1 MGVQVGTSSE
11 LRRSPSL
18 ARVRRNRAPTNY
30 PRLAGVRRVEA
41 GKDASV
47 KAAADQGA
55 DYDQL
60 YRTHHARVLGLCQL
74 LLSDPHEAEEV
85 AQEVFLKLF
94 RAHPG
99 DGQVVSWGSWLTK
112 VAINACRDRRRSGW
126 WKWWRER
133 HVEFV
138 ETGFSADLPTPEE
151 AAVTN
156 ERRREIW
163 SSFRELSTR
172 QQEVFVLRYVEGW
185 STEEVAATLGLS
197 TGSIKRHL
205 YRAVHHLRTAL
216 RGRQ

>member
-1 MGVQVGTSSE
+1 MGVQVGTSFE
-11 LRRSPSL
+11 LRRSSSL

-60 YRTHHARVLGLCQL
+60 YRTHHARVLRLCQL

-99 DGQVVSWGSWLTK
+99 DGQVLSWGSWLTK

-138 ETGFSADLPTPEE
+138 ETGFSTDLPTPEE
-151 AAVTN
+151 AAVSN

-163 SSFRELSTR
+163 NSFRELSTR

-185 STEEVAATLGLS
+185 STEDVAATLGLS

>member
-1 MGVQVGTSSE
+1 MGVQVGTSFE
-11 LRRSPSL
+11 LRRSSSL

-60 YRTHHARVLGLCQL
+60 YRTHHARVLRLCQL

-99 DGQVVSWGSWLTK
+99 DGQVLSWGSWLTK

-138 ETGFSADLPTPEE
+138 ETGFSTDLPTPEE
-151 AAVTN
+151 AAVSN

-172 QQEVFVLRYVEGW
+172 QQEVFALRYVEGW

>member
-1 MGVQVGTSSE
+1 MGVQVGTSFE
-11 LRRSPSL
+11 LRRSSSL

-60 YRTHHARVLGLCQL
+60 YRTHHARVLRLCQL

-99 DGQVVSWGSWLTK
+99 DGQVLSWGSWLTK

-138 ETGFSADLPTPEE
+138 ETGFSTDLPTPEE
-151 AAVTN
+151 AAVSN

-163 SSFRELSTR
+163 NSFRELSTR
-172 QQEVFVLRYVEGW
+172 QQEVFALRYVEGW

>member
-11 LRRSPSL
+11 LQRSPSL

-60 YRTHHARVLGLCQL
+60 YRTHHARVLRLCQL

-99 DGQVVSWGSWLTK
+99 DGQVLSWGSWLTK

-138 ETGFSADLPTPEE
+138 ETGFSTDLPTPEE
-151 AAVTN
+151 AAVSN

-163 SSFRELSTR
+163 NSFRELSTR

-185 STEEVAATLGLS
+185 STEDVAATLGLS

>member
-11 LRRSPSL
+11 LQRSPSL

-60 YRTHHARVLGLCQL
+60 YRTHHARVLRLCQL

-138 ETGFSADLPTPEE
+138 ETGFSTDLPTPEE
-151 AAVTN
+151 AAVSN

-163 SSFRELSTR
+163 NSFRELSTR

>member
-11 LRRSPSL
+11 LQRSPSL

-60 YRTHHARVLGLCQL
+60 YRTHHARVLRLCQL

-99 DGQVVSWGSWLTK
+99 DGQVLSWGSWLTK

-138 ETGFSADLPTPEE
+138 ETGFSTDLPTPEE
-151 AAVTN
+151 AAVSN

-163 SSFRELSTR
+163 NSFRELSTR
-172 QQEVFVLRYVEGW
+172 QQEVFALRYVEGW